1 MNSISLK
8 KKLRLSF
15 EVNLIDNKIDFND
28 TLYPSNYNFN
38 LLNVTISYSSHIR
51 NF

>member
-8 KKLRLSF
+8 KKLSF

-28 TLYPSNYNFN
+28 MLYPSNYNFN